1 MSARSCT
8 YHMATAP
15 SLRPL
20 ACLSL
25 FMLVGSYAAPAWAVD
40 PDILMSEQARQET
53 VAPLCRALVVQS
65 SEGTPAHTYQKGL
78 CLLYGLQTPKQL
90 PLALALLRQAAGSG
104 WVEAQLALADTLQQ
118 GHDADQREALRWYA
132 TAAAAGDV
140 RASGRLNRLT
150 QRRNALEAAK
160 TEAKLESAA
169 TPQGLDPLQPNG
181 ADDLPFRPQG
191 YHCHASGFGKKFCH
205 SAMD

>member
-1 MSARSCT
+1 MPTTLA
-8 YHMATAP
+8 
-15 SLRPL
+15 LRFL
-20 ACLSL
+20 ACLL
-25 FMLVGSYAAPAWAVD
+25 ACVLAAPAWALD
-40 PDILMSEQARQET
+40 PDILINDQARKEA

-65 SEGTPAHTYQKGL
+65 SEGMPEHTYQKGL
-78 CLLYGLQTPKQL
+78 CLLYGLQTPKQM

-118 GHDADQREALRWYA
+118 SNDADQREAMRWYG

-140 RASGRLNRLT
+140 RASGRLARLT

-160 TEAKLESAA
+160 AESAPA
-169 TPQGLDPLQPNG
+169 QQGSDLSQP
-181 ADDLPFRPQG
+181 DSWEDLPFKPQG
-191 YHCHASGFGKKFCH
+191 YHCHISGFGKKFCH